1 MAHITL
7 LAHGLPGRGPGHQR
21 RHITIS
27 IAIPMG
33 GQGRLPPT
41 HHPAPPCPNKW
52 GWGGD
57 NFCSN
62 LVMHCSLLVLNI
74 CGVKKSVWGPRQM
87 WLVGGGSIEIPAD
100 QFAIIQTKM

>member
-33 GQGRLPPT
+33 GQGRLPPPST
-41 HHPAPPCPNKW
+41 QYPAPPLPKQVGVAITFVLIWC
-52 GWGGD
+52 
-57 NFCSN
+57 F
-62 LVMHCSLLVLNI
+62 VLNSAADES
-74 CGVKKSVWGPRQM
+74 SVFTITEKALTRGQVATIRHY
-87 WLVGGGSIEIPAD
+87 
-100 QFAIIQTKM
+100 T